1 MSIFTERELCSVL
14 KVNRVFLWKCRQKG
28 MPCIRLGSKLI
39 RYDLSEVLAW
49 LKENTEGVA
58 QYD

>member
-58 QYD
+58 